1 MFLRQMAGDER
12 SVEEIVRQLDPDV
25 LERIMVTAG
34 VRSGDDEPPDFN
46 AWGFARTVPSLM
58 DFYKGADLRAEPGAP
73 EHGAYAHLT
82 PGSIVWGHVVKSAAK
97 HVEIEIEAVVAYDL
111 EGVAPKR
118 WRFPEGDRVVAS
130 CSVAEPNALPAGAPA
145 QAFVLEVRPGSS
157 QVYLTMRDADL
168 PDANRL
174 WPSRSSRDSRS
185 GPRLGKAPEAPPP
198 LPDPKAL
205 RAARRGDAR
214 SFTDWLAR
222 DPDFHSL
229 HAAPAMAR
237 AYGIQEGWSVSRG
250 WTHRGDPAAAAAV
263 DGMLQND
270 IKPATRAAWAVD
282 TVRRARACYEKQD
295 YDAAIKFCE
304 QAMDLDASYVASYTL
319 RGAALAKKRKYGD
332 ACRDFR
338 TALKL
343 DPANENA
350 RRYLEKVEKEH
361 PQSSGKVS
369 MMGGSG
375 RPGGSPRLERED
387 GRAKASPE
395 PDAHAEPSAR
405 YKDALEREIAAEV
418 ERERERRREKRE
430 RDDGRDGRDG
440 KRDKRHRRDRYDRD
454 RGGKRY

>member
-1 MFLRQMAGDER
+1 MAGDER

-198 LPDPKAL
+198 LPDPKAQ
-205 RAARRGDAR
+205 ARRAQRRREVVHG
-214 SFTDWLAR
+214 LAR
-222 DPDFHSL
+222 ARPRLPQPARGPGHGARVRHTGGVVRVARVD
-229 HAAPAMAR
+229 APR
-237 AYGIQEGWSVSRG
+237 R
-250 WTHRGDPAAAAAV
+250 PAAAAAV

-282 TVRRARACYEKQD
+282 TVRRARACHEKQD

-387 GRAKASPE
+387 GRAKASTE

>member
-1 MFLRQMAGDER
+1 
-12 SVEEIVRQLDPDV
+12 
-25 LERIMVTAG
+25 
-34 VRSGDDEPPDFN
+34 
-46 AWGFARTVPSLM
+46 
-58 DFYKGADLRAEPGAP
+58 
-73 EHGAYAHLT
+73 
-82 PGSIVWGHVVKSAAK
+82 
-97 HVEIEIEAVVAYDL
+97 
-111 EGVAPKR
+111 
-118 WRFPEGDRVVAS
+118 
-130 CSVAEPNALPAGAPA
+130 
-145 QAFVLEVRPGSS
+145 
-157 QVYLTMRDADL
+157 
-168 PDANRL
+168 
-174 WPSRSSRDSRS
+174 
-185 GPRLGKAPEAPPP
+185 
-198 LPDPKAL
+198 
-205 RAARRGDAR
+205 
-214 SFTDWLAR
+214 
-222 DPDFHSL
+222 
-229 HAAPAMAR
+229 
-237 AYGIQEGWSVSRG
+237 
-250 WTHRGDPAAAAAV
+250 
-263 DGMLQND
+263 MLQND

-282 TVRRARACYEKQD
+282 TVRRARACHEKQD

-418 ERERERRREKRE
+418 ERERAATREARARRRAR
-430 RDDGRDGRDG
+430 RAGRKARQATQARSLRSRSRWQALLECRIDSV
-440 KRDKRHRRDRYDRD
+440 
-454 RGGKRY
+454 